1 MTARRL
7 LLLAATPLA
16 ILSFATPAAAAVIN
30 VVKTAACG
38 CCGKWVEHMKK
49 AGHDVRVTNVEDV
62 TPTAR
67 KLGVPDDLRSCHTS
81 TVGGYAIEGH
91 VPAADIARLLREKP
105 KAAGIVGA
113 GHGGGIAGDG
123 NGRDEAALS
132 DDHLHPRRQ
141 KESLRA
147 TLRQGGEQWPR

>member
-1 MTARRL
+1 MKVRRL

-49 AGHDVRVTNVEDV
+49 AGHDVRVSNVEDV

-67 KLGVPDDLRSCHTS
+67 RLGVPDDLRSCHTS
-81 TVGGYAIEGH
+81 SVGGYAIEGH
-91 VPAADIARLLREKP
+91 VPAADIARLLRERP
-105 KAAGIVGA
+105 KAAGIAVPGMVAGSPGMEMGA
-113 GHGGGIAGDG
+113 MKQPYQTIIFTRDG
-123 NGRDEAALS
+123 KRKVFAQ
-132 DDHLHPRRQ
+132 H
-141 KESLRA
+141 
-147 TLRQGGEQWPR
+147 

>member
-1 MTARRL
+1 MKARRL

-49 AGHDVRVTNVEDV
+49 AGHDVRVTNVADV

-91 VPAADIARLLREKP
+91 VPAADIARLLKERP
-105 KAAGIVGA
+105 KAAGLSVPGMVA
-113 GHGGGIAGDG
+113 GSPGMEMGSYKPPYQTIIFTRDG
-123 NGRDEAALS
+123 KRKVFAQ
-132 DDHLHPRRQ
+132 H
-141 KESLRA
+141 
-147 TLRQGGEQWPR
+147 